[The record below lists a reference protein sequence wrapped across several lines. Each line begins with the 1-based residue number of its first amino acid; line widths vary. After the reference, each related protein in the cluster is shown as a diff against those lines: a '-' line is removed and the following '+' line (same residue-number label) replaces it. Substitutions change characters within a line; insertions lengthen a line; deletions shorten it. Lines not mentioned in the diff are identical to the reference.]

1 MPDIGK
7 ALKDEIA
14 RISKREAKSLLDAHI
29 KTIRNLK
36 LDVAGLKK
44 QIGKPAV
51 KPPAEAKVATT
62 DKPESK
68 SARFT
73 SKGIRGMRTRLGLTR
88 AQMASLCGVSANAV
102 GLWEG
107 AEAGKLNLR
116 SKTRDRLIEVRGMS
130 PTAAKKALAAPKEI

>member
-29 KTIRNLK
+29 KTIRSLK
-36 LDVAGLKK
+36 LEVSALKK

-51 KPPAEAKVATT
+51 KPPAVAKSATT
-62 DKPESK
+62 EKPAGK
-68 SARFT
+68 SVWFT
-73 SKGIRGMRTRLGLTR
+73 SKGISSMRKRLGLTR
-88 AQMASLCGVSANAV
+88 AQMACLCGVSANAV

-107 AEAGKLNLR
+107 AEGKLNLR
-116 SKTRDRLIEVRGMS
+116 SKTRDRLIEVRAMS
-130 PTAAKKALAAPKEI
+130 PNAAKKALAGE